1 MNRDLIISQLHQF
14 FDAQFMAVCRKLLIF
29 LRQPLG
35 KLLLPDLQECAH
47 LANIVILAIILGA
60 DLPYRAAR
68 LCLYGII
75 GGVRFGCLSQ
85 KQQITLPALHTL
97 PVDITV
103 GNAVAELPAVHENIF
118 QLIWNLNLE
127 LFACK
132 RKLFPDRLQIL
143 FYMRIFLED
152 FSGTKGQLLFLSA
165 GGQFVMPLQ
174 KFAYTIHDGVVCVIT
189 EAERHGKVVPPQF
202 NDTFAAQIQFLHLPV
217 QVMLDLPIAHPICN
231 ELQLLRVNMFLAHP
245 LDRKI

>member
-1 MNRDLIISQLHQF
+1 M
-14 FDAQFMAVCRKLLIF
+14 
-29 LRQPLG
+29 
-35 KLLLPDLQECAH
+35 
-47 LANIVILAIILGA
+47 
-60 DLPYRAAR
+60 
-68 LCLYGII
+68 
-75 GGVRFGCLSQ
+75 
-85 KQQITLPALHTL
+85 
-97 PVDITV
+97 
-103 GNAVAELPAVHENIF
+103 AELPAVHENIF

-127 LFACK
+127 LLPCK

-143 FYMRIFLED
+143 FYMRICLKEL
-152 FSGTKGQLLFLSA
+152 SGTKGQLLFLSA

-231 ELQLLRVNMFLAHP
+231 ELQLLRVNMLFAHP